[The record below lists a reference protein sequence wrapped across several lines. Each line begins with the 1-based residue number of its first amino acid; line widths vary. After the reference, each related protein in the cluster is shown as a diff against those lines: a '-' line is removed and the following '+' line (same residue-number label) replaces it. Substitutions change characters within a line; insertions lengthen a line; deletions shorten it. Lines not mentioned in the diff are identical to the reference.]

1 MGSPFAFPFPLST
14 LLGRLQATYAAEYN
28 QRLAEAGLPDLSLSL
43 GTNVLRHLG
52 DGAAVRMG
60 SLAEMAGVTK
70 QAISQ
75 QVAHLQARG
84 YVTAEPDPEDSRAK
98 QVRLTDMGA
107 RSLTASRSLFRDLEE
122 DWQQRFGRAE
132 VADLRRSLE
141 RILAA
146 MDDTDVV
153 PRRRRGRRAGP

>member
-14 LLGRLQATYAAEYN
+14 LLGRLQAIYAAEYD

-52 DGAAVRMG
+52 DGAAIRMG

-75 QVAHLQARG
+75 QVAHLQTRG
-84 YVTAEPDPEDSRAK
+84 YVTVESDPEDSRAK
-98 QVRLTDMGA
+98 QVRLTDKGA
-107 RSLTASRSLFRDLEE
+107 RSLAASRSLFRDLEK
-122 DWQQRFGRAE
+122 DWQRRFGRDA

-153 PRRRRGRRAGP
+153 PRHRRGRRAGP